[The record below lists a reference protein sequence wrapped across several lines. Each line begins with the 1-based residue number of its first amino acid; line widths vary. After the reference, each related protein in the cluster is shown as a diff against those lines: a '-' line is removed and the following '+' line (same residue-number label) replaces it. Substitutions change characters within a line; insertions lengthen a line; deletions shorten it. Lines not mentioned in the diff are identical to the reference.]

1 MSNVVL
7 IVHASSEAL
16 PRPAA
21 VILLIVRDDSTLL
34 FMGEIV
40 DRSLLKLFC
49 ETVHASCL
57 HMC

>member
-21 VILLIVRDDSTLL
+21 VILLIVRDDSALL

-40 DRSLLKLFC
+40 YHSLLKLFC
-49 ETVHASCL
+49 ETVNASCL